1 MMLAYR
7 RGLLEPDYKH
17 GVQSI
22 VRERM
27 ILTMLDKEQAAEAI
41 KLAAMF
47 RCMALAPALKPEAAP
62 SFSEKLKESAL
73 RVVYLSEYSD
83 CSELNNQPEQLEDR
97 KGAINLSKAF
107 IMLKERGIIEEF
119 RRKAAEA
126 FRNTEEDIND

>member
-27 ILTMLDKEQAAEAI
+27 ILSMLDSEQAAEVI
-41 KLAAMF
+41 KLNALF
-47 RCMALAPALKPEAAP
+47 RSIVLAPAIKPEVAP
-62 SFSEKLKESAL
+62 ELAEKFQTSAL
-73 RVVYLSEYSD
+73 RTVHLFEYS
-83 CSELNNQPEQLEDR
+83 SGLNEVNTPQMSDQ
-97 KGAINLSKAF
+97 KGAVNLSKAF

-119 RRKAAEA
+119 RQKAADA
-126 FRNTEEDIND
+126 FRNIEEDVEN

>member
-27 ILTMLDKEQAAEAI
+27 ILSMLDSEQAAEAI
-41 KLAAMF
+41 KLNALF
-47 RCMALAPALKPEAAP
+47 RSIVLAPAIKPESAP
-62 SFSEKLKESAL
+62 GIAEKFQTSAL
-73 RVVYLSEYSD
+73 RAVYLSEYD
-83 CSELNNQPEQLEDR
+83 NGLSEANTPQLEDQ

-119 RRKAAEA
+119 RQKASDA
-126 FRNTEEDIND
+126 FRNIEEDVEN

>member
-27 ILTMLDKEQAAEAI
+27 ILSMLDSEQAAEII
-41 KLAAMF
+41 KLNALL
-47 RCMALAPALKPEAAP
+47 RSIVLAPAIKPEAAP
-62 SFSEKLKESAL
+62 DLAEKFQTSAIRAVHL
-73 RVVYLSEYSD
+73 FEYSNGQSD
-83 CSELNNQPEQLEDR
+83 GNTHRLADQ
-97 KGAINLSKAF
+97 KGAINLSKAL

-119 RRKAAEA
+119 RQKAAEA
-126 FRNTEEDIND
+126 FRNIEEDVEN

>member
-27 ILTMLDKEQAAEAI
+27 ILTMLDNEQAAEAI

-47 RCMALAPALKPEAAP
+47 RCMALAPAIKPDAAP
-62 SFSEKLKESAL
+62 DFSEKLKESAL

-83 CSELNNQPEQLEDR
+83 CSELTDQSEQLDDR
-97 KGAINLSKAF
+97 KGAVNLSKAF

-126 FRNTEEDIND
+126 FRNIEEDIND